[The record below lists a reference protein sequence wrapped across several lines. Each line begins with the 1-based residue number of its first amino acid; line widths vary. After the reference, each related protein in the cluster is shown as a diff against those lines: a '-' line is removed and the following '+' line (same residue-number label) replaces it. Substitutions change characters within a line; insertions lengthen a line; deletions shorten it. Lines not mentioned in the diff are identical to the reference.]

1 VGIGPATSC
10 VADAIRATAHRL
22 SPSARPTALTIAD
35 HADGQFVVAV
45 AGRLKAGKSTLVNA
59 LLGRNVAQTAVGE
72 CTTLVTR
79 FVRGNTERVDVHTR
93 DGQVR
98 QLPLEAGA
106 IPANLGGGDVAHVQV
121 QLASEALEQFIIVD
135 TPGLASVTLENSE
148 RSQQFLDLD
157 STNAC
162 AGADA
167 VIYLLNG
174 IARADDVEVLRHYLG
189 AAADHSGLACIVVLN
204 KADQVSGGLA
214 AAVDHSVRLA
224 ETLAGLAVGVVPLVA
239 VAAEA
244 RRCGLIDNHAI
255 DAVLPVA
262 ARSAQER
269 LDLYADP
276 LSFECDSGLDSQRA
290 IELMQL
296 IGLHGIAALIDHLAD
311 DPGDRSGALAAV
323 ERSSQ
328 MHLLDDH
335 LSLLAR
341 RADAIKAGR
350 AVAAIE
356 HLAWQDTS
364 TGDDRVVLRE
374 LAARLRNASQLD
386 CIEQV
391 VVLEAAASAPGTLTI
406 EELDELDSLFW
417 NHLDPP
423 IDLDDQARAA
433 AWAGARR
440 WQEVSSSHGSPV
452 RHQAARAARRA
463 YLARWQQF
471 HTPNPTGCDT

>member
-1 VGIGPATSC
+1 MGIGPATSC
-10 VADAIRATAHRL
+10 VADSIRNAAHHL
-22 SPSARPTALTIAD
+22 SPSARSAAATIAD

-79 FVRGNTERVDVHTR
+79 FVRGTTERVDVHTR
-93 DGQVR
+93 DGNVR
-98 QLPLEAGA
+98 QLPLEAGV
-106 IPANLGGGDVAHVQV
+106 IPANLGGGDIAHVQV
-121 QLASEALEQFIIVD
+121 HLATEALDQFVIVD
-135 TPGLASVTLENSE
+135 TPGLASTTLENSE

-167 VIYLLNG
+167 IIYLLNG

-204 KADQVSGGLA
+204 KADQVSGGLP
-214 AAVDHSVRLA
+214 AAVDHAVRLG
-224 ETLAGLAVGVVPLVA
+224 ETLAGLAVAVVPLVA
-239 VAAEA
+239 VAGEA

-255 DAVLPVA
+255 DALVPVA
-262 ARSAQER
+262 ERTVQER

-276 LSFECDSGLDSQRA
+276 LSFECDSGLDGERA

-296 IGLHGIAALIDHLAD
+296 IGLHGIAALVDHLAD
-311 DPGDRSGALAAV
+311 NPDDRSGALAAV

-328 MHLLDDH
+328 MHLLEEH

-341 RADAIKAGR
+341 RADAIKALR

-356 HLAWQDTS
+356 DLAWHDIS
-364 TGDDRVVLRE
+364 TMDDRALLRE
-374 LAARLRNASQLD
+374 LAAQLRSSSQLG

-391 VVLEAAASAPGTLTI
+391 VVLEAVSAAPGTLTAD
-406 EELDELDSLFW
+406 ELDELDSLFW
-417 NHLDPP
+417 NRLDESVGVQG
-423 IDLDDQARAA
+423 DRRAA

-440 WQEVSSSHGSPV
+440 WQEVASSHGSPV
-452 RHQAARAARRA
+452 RHQAARAAIGA
-463 YLARWQQF
+463 YLERWEQS
-471 HTPNPTGCDT
+471 TTTTPTGCDA